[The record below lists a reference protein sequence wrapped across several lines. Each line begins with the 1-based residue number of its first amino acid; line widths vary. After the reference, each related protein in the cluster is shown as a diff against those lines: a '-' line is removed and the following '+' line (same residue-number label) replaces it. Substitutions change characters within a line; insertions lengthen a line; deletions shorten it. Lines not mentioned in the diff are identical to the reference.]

1 MLDPSSDNELGL
13 VEIKCPFRAQDAPL
27 INLSTG
33 KSNNFFLK
41 HSEGQFSLKRNHDYY
56 YQIQGQLHILKRQ
69 WCDFVVWTPR
79 KDDYA
84 LERIHYDNNFWEE
97 KMIPKLTKFYL
108 SSLLPEAAAPR
119 HTSLQLIREDFE
131 VVLQ

>member
-1 MLDPSSDNELGL
+1 VLDPSTDNELGL
-13 VEIKCPFRAQDAPL
+13 VEIKCPFSAQDTPL

-41 HSEGQFSLKRNHDYY
+41 HSDGQFSLKRNHDYY
-56 YQIQGQLHILKRQ
+56 YQIQGQMHILKRQ

-79 KDDYA
+79 KDDYVQ
-84 LERIHYDNNFWEE
+84 ERIHYDSKFWEE
-97 KMIPKLTKFYL
+97 KMIPKLSKFYL

-119 HTSLQLIREDFE
+119 HTSLKPIHKDFV
-131 VVLQ
+131 VVL